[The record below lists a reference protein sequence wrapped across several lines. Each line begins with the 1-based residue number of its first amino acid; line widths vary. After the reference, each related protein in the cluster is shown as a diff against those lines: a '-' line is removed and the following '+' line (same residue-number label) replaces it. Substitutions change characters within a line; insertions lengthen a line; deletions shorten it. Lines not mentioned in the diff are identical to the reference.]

1 MKNYLFA
8 ALLGTSLLGMPMLVG
23 CDSGKE
29 STKKEVET
37 THSDG
42 STTVDKSKS
51 TTDANGNTKTDTEHK
66 TTP

>member
-8 ALLGTSLLGMPMLVG
+8 ALIGTSLLGLPILSG
-23 CDSGKE
+23 CDTDKA
-29 STKKEVET
+29 STEKSTET

-51 TTDANGNTKTDTEHK
+51 TTDANGNTSTQTEHK